1 MPRGF
6 RMSCWGEDINVRGGG
21 SSNISF
27 SNFGRQIKI
36 IDTMKYFQ
44 TSVVQIASTTT
55 PEEKEKIKKLIL
67 EFLTRRNLF
76 NFD

>member
-1 MPRGF
+1 
-6 RMSCWGEDINVRGGG
+6 MSCWGEDINVGGG
-21 SSNISF
+21 GLSNVSF

-67 EFLTRRNLF
+67 EFLTRQNLF

>member
-6 RMSCWGEDINVRGGG
+6 RMSCWDEDINVRGGG

-67 EFLTRRNLF
+67 EFLTRLNLF

>member
-1 MPRGF
+1 
-6 RMSCWGEDINVRGGG
+6 MSCWGEDINVRGSGL
-21 SSNISF
+21 SNASF
-27 SNFGRQIKI
+27 SNFDRQIKI